1 MFNRKKLIVFAMCL
15 GVFLTLID
23 TTVMN
28 VAMPNIQASI
38 HTTMVGMNWA
48 LNIYSLL
55 FAALA
60 IPLGRF
66 SSRYGVHRSFVI
78 ASVAFLIGSVVSG
91 ITGSIQLLIV
101 GRIMQSIGA
110 AIILPLG
117 MAIAYS
123 TADSV
128 EKRAPI
134 VATVALTQGLAGAL
148 GPSLGGTLTQ
158 YLNWRWA
165 FYINIPFVIVIIAIC
180 LTALDLKNEPVN
192 KQKNDLIG
200 SFISMVGLFSLT
212 LALIQGRTWGWLS
225 ILIISLFVLA
235 VLTLIFFILYERKI
249 DSPMIPMELF
259 GFRNFNA
266 ASLVMVCSTVF
277 QVGLFIVL
285 PTYYSQVLGHTTVA
299 SSLLLM
305 IVSIALTICSPL
317 ASMTLSKIGP
327 RFTVMLGFVL
337 MGISYL
343 LFGTITATS
352 TLHLYLACLFL
363 GAGYGLLLG
372 PSQVLG
378 ASDFEGNLLNA
389 SQSVLFVFRQVGLVL
404 AFAIFLSLFNGHLQE
419 LGHIYDKVTVFTSIY
434 KLSTILV
441 FACVLLGFL
450 FKKKGN
456 K

>member
-1 MFNRKKLIVFAMCL
+1 M
-15 GVFLTLID
+15 
-23 TTVMN
+23 
-28 VAMPNIQASI
+28 
-38 HTTMVGMNWA
+38 
-48 LNIYSLL
+48 
-55 FAALA
+55 
-60 IPLGRF
+60 
-66 SSRYGVHRSFVI
+66 
-78 ASVAFLIGSVVSG
+78 VSG

-128 EKRAPI
+128 EERAPI

-148 GPSLGGTLTQ
+148 GPSLGGALTQ

>member
-1 MFNRKKLIVFAMCL
+1 MFNKNKLVIFAMCL

-28 VAMPNIQASI
+28 VAMPNIQSSI
-38 HTTMVGMNWA
+38 HTSMVGMNWA

-60 IPLGRF
+60 IPLGRLA
-66 SSRYGVHRSFVI
+66 SRYGVHRSFLL
-78 ASVAFLIGSVVSG
+78 ASIVFLMGSLLSG
-91 ITGSIQLLIV
+91 ISTSIQILII

-110 AIILPLG
+110 AIVLPLG

-123 TADSV
+123 TAETV
-128 EKRAPI
+128 EERAPI

-148 GPSLGGTLTQ
+148 GPSLGGALTQ

-165 FYINIPFVIVIIAIC
+165 FYINIPFVAVIVIIC
-180 LTALDLKNEPVN
+180 LLALDLKNEPVN
-192 KQKNDLIG
+192 KQKNDLVG
-200 SFISMVGLFSLT
+200 SLISMVGLFALT
-212 LALIQGRTWGWLS
+212 LALIQGRSWGWLS
-225 ILIISLFVLA
+225 IPIISLFVLA
-235 VLTLIFFILYERKI
+235 LLMLVFFIWYERRI

-266 ASLVMVCSTVF
+266 ASLVMVFSTVF

-299 SSLLLM
+299 ASLLLM

-327 RFTVMLGFVL
+327 RLTVMLGFVL
-337 MGISYL
+337 MGISYV
-343 LFGTITATS
+343 LFGTITASS
-352 TLHLYLACLFL
+352 TVHLYLACLFL

-378 ASDFEGNLLNA
+378 ASDFEGSLLNA

-419 LGHIYDKVTVFTSIY
+419 LGQTYDKVTVFTSIY
-434 KLSTILV
+434 KLSSILV
-441 FACVLLGFL
+441 FACMLFGLL
-450 FKKKGN
+450 FKKKEN
-456 K
+456 

>member
-1 MFNRKKLIVFAMCL
+1 
-15 GVFLTLID
+15 
-23 TTVMN
+23 
-28 VAMPNIQASI
+28 
-38 HTTMVGMNWA
+38 
-48 LNIYSLL
+48 
-55 FAALA
+55 
-60 IPLGRF
+60 
-66 SSRYGVHRSFVI
+66 
-78 ASVAFLIGSVVSG
+78 
-91 ITGSIQLLIV
+91 
-101 GRIMQSIGA
+101 
-110 AIILPLG
+110 
-117 MAIAYS
+117 
-123 TADSV
+123 
-128 EKRAPI
+128 
-134 VATVALTQGLAGAL
+134 
-148 GPSLGGTLTQ
+148 
-158 YLNWRWA
+158 
-165 FYINIPFVIVIIAIC
+165 
-180 LTALDLKNEPVN
+180 
-192 KQKNDLIG
+192 
-200 SFISMVGLFSLT
+200 
-212 LALIQGRTWGWLS
+212 
-225 ILIISLFVLA
+225 
-235 VLTLIFFILYERKI
+235 
-249 DSPMIPMELF
+249 MIPMELF

-343 LFGTITATS
+343 LFGTIMATS